1 MIADLLRRTE
11 RPIVKSFEEIERDI
25 ARSLPRDFRHT
36 LDLFQAALD
45 ADEDIAWKAIRELHR
60 RASEDIAVRARGMT
74 DSKDSLMRER
84 GVDIL
89 GLLNQRRPELT
100 ELCFEAILPMIADR
114 HLAVADAAITALGN
128 CDRDRAVPYITPF
141 ATHEDDRIRLT
152 VAMALGRADGPEAL
166 ETLLRLAEDSDDV
179 VRDWATFGIGHVSRG
194 DAAEIIDALVARLHD
209 HDEWTRYEAV
219 CALARRQ
226 DRRALPLL
234 IAMLEAEAEDFDVKG
249 KARAMLGL
257 EDAYDIPAKELL
269 DRLRQM
275 A

>member
-1 MIADLLRRTE
+1 MN
-11 RPIVKSFEEIERDI
+11 SFEEIERYI

-45 ADEDIAWKAIRELHR
+45 ADEDIARKAIWELHSR
-60 RASEDIAVRARGMT
+60 GSEDIAVRARGMT
-74 DSKDSLMRER
+74 DSKDPLMRKR

-100 ELCFEAILPMIADR
+100 ELCFQAILPMLADP
-114 HLAVADAAITALGN
+114 HLAIADAAIIALGH

-152 VAMALGRADGPEAL
+152 VAMTLGSVDGVEAL
-166 ETLLRLAEDSDDV
+166 QVLLRLTEDSEDV
-179 VRDWATFGIGHVSRG
+179 VRDWATFGIGHLSRG
-194 DAAEIIDALVARLHD
+194 DAPEIMNALVARLDD

-234 IAMLEAEAEDFDVKG
+234 IAMLKSDAEDFDVKPE
-249 KARAMLGL
+249 ARAMLGL
-257 EDAYDIPAKELL
+257 DEEYDIPAAELL
-269 DRLRQM
+269 DRLREM
-275 A
+275 V